1 MIRNN
6 ESARWVMIG
15 LGFTATL
22 INYLDRQTLSVVA
35 PVLIDHYHMSATNYS
50 WILFAFMSAYTVMN
64 AVWGPII
71 DRLGTRVGYAL
82 ATAAWSAAAVAHAF
96 IGGPISLGV
105 CRFLLGI
112 GEAGNWPAGVKV
124 AAEWFGA
131 KERTLATGIFNSG
144 SAFGAVFAPPLIVWI
159 VLKLGWRAAFAAVGG
174 VGFLWLIAWWFI
186 YYTPASAVVP
196 VRSRRMAPWG
206 LLKVRFVWSLTLS
219 KIFMDPAW
227 YFYVFWFPEYLK
239 RVRHFDMASIGKYAW
254 IPFLGAGIGNFVG
267 GWLCGEVLK
276 RGVSLNAARKGTLTL
291 FALMMTGAIP
301 AALVSNPFVSM
312 AFVSLAM
319 FGYNGCAAIMLAFPA
334 DVFPSDKVAS
344 VFGLAALGSGSGG
357 MVSALLTGWVI
368 DHYSFLPAFIAFGLI
383 PIISIS
389 IVWILMGPLEPR
401 PDAQTPPKEAVAAR
415 A

>member
-1 MIRNN
+1 MIKNN
-6 ESARWVMIG
+6 ESTRWVMIG
-15 LGFTATL
+15 LGFTATV

-35 PVLIDHYHMSATNYS
+35 PLLIDHYHMTAVTYS

-64 AVWGPII
+64 VVWGQII

-82 ATAAWSAAAVAHAF
+82 ATAVWSAAAVAHAF
-96 IGGPISLGV
+96 IGGPISLGI
-105 CRFLLGI
+105 CRFCLGI

-124 AAEWFGA
+124 AAEWFGS

-144 SAFGAVFAPPLIVWI
+144 SAFGAVFAPPMIVWI
-159 VLKLGWRAAFAAVGG
+159 VLKLGWRAAFAVVGG
-174 VGFLWLIAWWFI
+174 VGFVWLIAWICI
-186 YYTPASAVVP
+186 YYTPVRAVAP
-196 VRSRRMAPWG
+196 MRSRRTTPWD
-206 LLKVRFVWSLTLS
+206 LLKIRFVWCLTLS

-239 RVRHFDMASIGKYAW
+239 RVRHFDLASIGKFAW
-254 IPFLGAGIGNFVG
+254 IPFLAAGIGNFVG

-276 RGVSLNAARKGTLTL
+276 RGVSLTVARKGTLTV

-301 AALVSNPFVSM
+301 AVLVSNPFVSM

-334 DVFPSDKVAS
+334 DVFPPDKVAS

-357 MVSALLTGWVI
+357 MLSALLTGWAI

-383 PIISIS
+383 PIVSIW
-389 IVWILMGPLEPR
+389 IVWALRGPLEPR
-401 PDAQTPPKEAVAAR
+401 PDMQEGPEEAVAAR
-415 A
+415 T